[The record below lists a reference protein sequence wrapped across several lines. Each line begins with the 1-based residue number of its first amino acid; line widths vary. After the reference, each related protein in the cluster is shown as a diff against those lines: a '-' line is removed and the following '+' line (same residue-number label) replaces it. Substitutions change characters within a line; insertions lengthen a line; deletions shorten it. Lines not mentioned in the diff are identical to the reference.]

1 VASEQEIIEE
11 ELVYGALRRE
21 RLWQRLGLIGLIF
34 GILGCLSAAAVA
46 ILDVDPPPVVVPYDP
61 ATGFALPEASVGATS
76 VTANQAI
83 IEAEVFRYVT
93 DREIYNQLDNDL
105 RIRSVLRRSDGA
117 AESGLRQIWNSANEN
132 YPPTVYGPNARLDVE
147 ILSINRIGTNRATV
161 RLRKRLTS
169 LNGVQTGLFTATLL
183 FEFRP
188 ETRRSI
194 DQVWTNPFG
203 SNIPSAPTDWR
214 ISLIKKFFVVG
225 LFALLPS
232 LTMAEAIP
240 RGGSNDSR
248 VRLATYQEGQVYR
261 LNVSLTHVTT
271 VEFGEGE
278 SIRSIIA
285 GDTEGFEIDGV
296 PGGQAFAI
304 KPVARGVHTNVTV
317 YTNRRSYYFNVEEAR
332 SPTFYVVQFRYPED
346 DARPTRAIAA
356 QAPNYNYGASART
369 EFTPTRVWDDG
380 TFTYFAFPR
389 NAPVPAIF
397 RYTNGRE
404 RTVNT
409 QATEDGVIRVSGV
422 NRQWVLRIGDEV
434 VCIEATPP
442 AGAAS

>member
-1 VASEQEIIEE
+1 MASEQEIIEE

-61 ATGFALPEASVGATS
+61 ETGFALREASVGATS

-93 DREIYNQLDNDL
+93 DREVYNQLDNDL

-169 LNGVQTGLFTATLL
+169 INGTQTGLFTATLL

-194 DQVWTNPFG
+194 DEVWTNPFG
-203 SNIPSAPTDWR
+203 FT
-214 ISLIKKFFVVG
+214 
-225 LFALLPS
+225 
-232 LTMAEAIP
+232 
-240 RGGSNDSR
+240 
-248 VRLATYQEGQVYR
+248 VREY
-261 LNVSLTHVTT
+261 
-271 VEFGEGE
+271 
-278 SIRSIIA
+278 SIRS
-285 GDTEGFEIDGV
+285 DRLE
-296 PGGQAFAI
+296 
-304 KPVARGVHTNVTV
+304 N
-317 YTNRRSYYFNVEEAR
+317 
-332 SPTFYVVQFRYPED
+332 
-346 DARPTRAIAA
+346 
-356 QAPNYNYGASART
+356 
-369 EFTPTRVWDDG
+369 
-380 TFTYFAFPR
+380 
-389 NAPVPAIF
+389 
-397 RYTNGRE
+397 
-404 RTVNT
+404 
-409 QATEDGVIRVSGV
+409 
-422 NRQWVLRIGDEV
+422 
-434 VCIEATPP
+434 
-442 AGAAS
+442 